1 VQEYE
6 PSATVSSTVALLQT
20 VSKTGCESY
29 LARDVWLHKH
39 YYKLKMELEMNNI
52 AN

>member
-1 VQEYE
+1 VQGREL
-6 PSATVSSTVALLQT
+6 SATVSSVALLQT

-29 LARDVWLHKH
+29 LTRDVWLHKR